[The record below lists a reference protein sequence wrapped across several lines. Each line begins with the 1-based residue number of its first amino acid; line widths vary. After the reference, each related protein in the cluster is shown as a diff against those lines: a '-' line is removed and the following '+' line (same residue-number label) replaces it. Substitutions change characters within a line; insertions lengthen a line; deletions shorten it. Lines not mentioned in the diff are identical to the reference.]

1 MELSYSLPALAALGY
16 SVAAIFSKRALD
28 AGFGVLRLSLIINL
42 LFVPVFALVLL
53 NDSGV
58 TGEMSLLKP
67 VLTGGT
73 FFLGQAF
80 TFAAIRMGDVS
91 VQTPVMGS
99 KAVFVVII
107 VILLGLESL
116 TGRVIWAAILSMLAV
131 GLLGISGTGPT
142 AVLRTITLALLSS
155 FFFACS
161 DTMVAF
167 WGRDY
172 GGTRFL
178 FLMIASNAM
187 FSFVLVPLFHEPIRL
202 VPRAA
207 WRWGIIAGL
216 LMASQ
221 ALIMNY
227 SLTTYQ
233 NVASANVIY
242 STRGLWSVLLG
253 IIPLACLHNSSIPKD
268 LKVRSARLVGAA
280 LMCLAIYI
288 LFSS

>member
-53 NDSGV
+53 KDSGV
-58 TGEMSLLKP
+58 TGEIS

-116 TGRVIWAAILSMLAV
+116 TGKVFWAAVLSMLAV
-131 GLLGISGTGPT
+131 ALLGFSGTGPT

-155 FFFACS
+155 LFFACS

-187 FSFVLVPLFHEPIRL
+187 FSFLLVPLFHEPIRL

-280 LMCLAIYI
+280 LMCFAIYI